1 MTINTPQAEGD
12 ARPRGRS
19 IFDFTI
25 NVQSAFGAF
34 AGAAAAC
41 ALGYFTLVSRVEK
54 LEGKDIVHEDRMGR
68 IEVGM
73 REQRGE
79 TNQQLRDIKDGQ
91 KEQSNKIDELRNL
104 MIQNSA
110 MGRQDMRRWVK

>member
-1 MTINTPQAEGD
+1 MSEEQFQT
-12 ARPRGRS
+12 RGRRL
-19 IFDFTI
+19 FDTTI
-25 NVQSAFGAF
+25 NVQSAVGAF

-73 REQRGE
+73 REQRSE
-79 TNQQLRDIKDGQ
+79 TNQQLREIKDGQ
-91 KEQSNKIDELRNL
+91 KEQSDKIDKLRDL
-104 MIQNSA
+104 MIQNSP